1 MLNKRIHIK
10 KKNILV
16 VGDVMLDCYY
26 SGSVKRI
33 SPEAPVSVFLKKN
46 VKYVLGGAA
55 NVAANL
61 IAADQQVYLGT
72 IIGNDNNG
80 EMLIN
85 KVSELG
91 IKSECIVTSDSRM
104 TTVKTRLLAQNN
116 QQLIRIDEE
125 DNAEIVRSEEDELLE
140 RIKGIIDKTD
150 LIIISDY
157 LKGVLTLSLCQKIVE
172 LASNNKVPIFADIKD
187 KKIEKYK
194 GITLLKPN
202 KNELA
207 ITTGMPVESEEDIC
221 KAAHKLLDTCNWE
234 YVLVTLGSKGMILV
248 EKQRSTVI
256 PCIEHEVF
264 DVSGAGDTVIS
275 YLSAAYINDY
285 EMLESAYIA
294 NYAAGIKVTKI
305 GTAPVYLSEL
315 MNKIKS
321 DSLKNTDQKILSLE
335 EMKYVL
341 KHKGNK
347 KVVFTN
353 GCFDLLH
360 KGHVSYLKKASE
372 LGDILVVGLN
382 SDASV
387 RRLKGEDRPVNAQ
400 EDRATVLSALESVDY
415 IVIFDEDTPENL
427 IENIQPDILVKGAD
441 YKKEDVVGAEFVEKH
456 GGKVELIDYL
466 AGYSTTKII
475 DKMEKH

>member
-1 MLNKRIHIK
+1 
-10 KKNILV
+10 
-16 VGDVMLDCYY
+16 
-26 SGSVKRI
+26 
-33 SPEAPVSVFLKKN
+33 
-46 VKYVLGGAA
+46 
-55 NVAANL
+55 
-61 IAADQQVYLGT
+61 
-72 IIGNDNNG
+72 
-80 EMLIN
+80 
-85 KVSELG
+85 
-91 IKSECIVTSDSRM
+91 
-104 TTVKTRLLAQNN
+104 
-116 QQLIRIDEE
+116 
-125 DNAEIVRSEEDELLE
+125 
-140 RIKGIIDKTD
+140 
-150 LIIISDY
+150 
-157 LKGVLTLSLCQKIVE
+157 
-172 LASNNKVPIFADIKD
+172 
-187 KKIEKYK
+187 
-194 GITLLKPN
+194 
-202 KNELA
+202 
-207 ITTGMPVESEEDIC
+207 
-221 KAAHKLLDTCNWE
+221 
-234 YVLVTLGSKGMILV
+234 
-248 EKQRSTVI
+248 
-256 PCIEHEVF
+256 
-264 DVSGAGDTVIS
+264 
-275 YLSAAYINDY
+275 
-285 EMLESAYIA
+285 
-294 NYAAGIKVTKI
+294 
-305 GTAPVYLSEL
+305 VYLSEL